1 MEEEEEEGLGWV
13 AEQLA
18 EDTAAVGRLKLEL
31 KKHTVYE
38 ISQRM
43 CRRVSVEPSAVVNW
57 R

>member
-1 MEEEEEEGLGWV
+1 MEEEEGVGWV

-18 EDTAAVGRLKLEL
+18 EDTAEVGRLKFEL

-43 CRRVSVEPSAVVNW
+43 CRRVSVELSAVVNW